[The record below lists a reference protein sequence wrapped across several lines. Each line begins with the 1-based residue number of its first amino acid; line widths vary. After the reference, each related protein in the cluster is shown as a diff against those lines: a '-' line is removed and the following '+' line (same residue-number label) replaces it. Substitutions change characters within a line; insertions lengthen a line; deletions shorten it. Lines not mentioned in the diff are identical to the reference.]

1 MEVKPEV
8 IKGVSSAKMSELFAI
23 VEVLIERTFFHFSLF
38 MYFLV
43 RSQGY
48 SMFLLKLLVD

>member
-23 VEVLIERTFFHFSLF
+23 VEVLIERTFFHFSPF